1 MGWCPPCR
9 QFTPQL
15 VESYDKVLFGKGFG
29 CIMIPRD
36 RDVPSFED
44 YFSKMPWLSLPF
56 EDQTRNQ
63 QLGERFGVQ
72 SIPSLALVDG
82 EGKTIT
88 TEARDEVVRDPEGLE
103 YPWHPPLVRDLALGN
118 PGRLNEVPS
127 LVLLCEA
134 ATGGPLAA
142 RLRELCKLPPNGPP
156 QLLMLDIPDGGGF
169 FLGAALNDAL
179 QEEGM
184 RKMLE
189 DYEGQKLN
197 RQQLGPA

>member
-15 VESYDKVLFGKGFG
+15 VESYDKVLFGKGFR

-103 YPWHPPLVRDLALGN
+103 YPWHPPLVRDLAPGN

-134 ATGGPLAA
+134 ATGSQQQQAFEEMKDVAA
-142 RLRELCKLPPNGPP
+142 SCVPR
-156 QLLMLDIPDGGGF
+156 
-169 FLGAALNDAL
+169 AANILSSL
-179 QEEGM
+179 HLEG
-184 RKMLE
+184 RW
-189 DYEGQKLN
+189 
-197 RQQLGPA
+197 QLGFASFASCHPTGRRSSWCW